1 MNEIKGNI
9 DIIICKTCLLVQWKN
24 RLGFQKYRAKRHLN
38 TKSSAFPSAGCYGD
52 NRATAQPLTACT
64 SAVKAFTEHMLDFL
78 GTHPIIK
85 YKDIMEAAFP
95 ESFSGQKLWLC
106 SLLCTY
112 GPFMGLENSPIHAF
126 IHLTFILR
134 AFCVTGPVLGTAHDP

>member
-1 MNEIKGNI
+1 
-9 DIIICKTCLLVQWKN
+9 
-24 RLGFQKYRAKRHLN
+24 
-38 TKSSAFPSAGCYGD
+38 
-52 NRATAQPLTACT
+52 
-64 SAVKAFTEHMLDFL
+64 MLDFL